1 MLCLNTAMRWEG
13 HLKKANIL
21 QAANPYIFKIK
32 PYVPG
37 KPIDEFR
44 REMGLKSVIKLA
56 SNENPYPPS
65 PKVLAAMARA
75 ARDVNRYP
83 DGGCFLLRRALARK
97 LAIDDDQLIFGNGS
111 DEIIVLAVKAF
122 AAKGDDVII
131 AKPSFLIYEIASTL
145 SGARVHQVPL
155 KEFHYDLEAMK
166 AKVNARTKIIFI
178 GNPDNPAGT
187 YITHAQA
194 EDFLTAVPK
203 STLVFFDEA
212 YFEYVRAKDYPNTLA
227 LMKKYPQVMITR
239 TFSKMYGLAGLRIG
253 YGIASRE
260 VIGILDRLREPFN
273 VNSMAQ
279 AAALAVLGD
288 EPYYRN
294 IAKEVEEQRQYLYR
308 SLESLS
314 VAYEV
319 SFTNFIL
326 VHVGED
332 STQVAGSLLK
342 KGVIVRDMAVWG
354 LKGYIRV
361 SIGSAPENKRF
372 IKTLGE
378 IL

>member
-1 MLCLNTAMRWEG
+1 MPVLIYIM
-13 HLKKANIL
+13 
-21 QAANPYIFKIK
+21 QASNPYIFKIK

-37 KPIDEFR
+37 KPIDEVR
-44 REMGLKSVIKLA
+44 RELGLKSVIKLA

-65 PKVLAAMARA
+65 PKVLAAINAA
-75 ARDVNRYP
+75 AREVNRYP

-97 LAIDDDQLIFGNGS
+97 LNVDDDQLIFGNGS
-111 DEIIVLAVKAF
+111 DEVIILAVKAF
-122 AAKGDDVII
+122 AAKGDEVII

-155 KEFHYDLEAMK
+155 KDFRYDLQGMK

-187 YITHAQA
+187 YITARQA
-194 EDFLTAVPK
+194 EEFVKSVPK

-212 YFEYVRAKDYPNTLA
+212 YFEYVEARDYPDSLS
-227 LMKKYPQVMITR
+227 LVKKYPNVMVTR

-253 YGIASRE
+253 YGIARRE
-260 VIGILDRLREPFN
+260 IIDILNRLREPFN
-273 VNSMAQ
+273 VNSIAQ

-288 EPYYRN
+288 QVYYRKITRDVN
-294 IAKEVEEQRQYLYR
+294 EQRQFLYR
-308 SLESLS
+308 SFDRMNIS
-314 VAYEV
+314 YEI

-326 VHVGED
+326 VQVGDD
-332 STQVAGSLLK
+332 STQVASALLK
-342 KGVIVRDMAVWG
+342 KGVIIRDMAVWG

-361 SIGSAPENKRF
+361 SIGNAEENKRF
-372 IKTLGE
+372 IKSLQE
-378 IL
+378 II